1 MMFLRDGYRDGTT
14 QNGYWRTM
22 ADVESFEV
30 LKGPGSALYGAN
42 GGPGGSINL
51 TSKKPDARFGAEL
64 SAFAGAYNTHGV
76 TGDVTGRL
84 HSAITGRAIINFEKS
99 DGYRGLAR
107 DISEFSPGVDMTYA
121 PRKLLTLHYDYRDI
135 KVIPDNLGIV
145 HGFDRQITPGSS
157 ERRYYTPL
165 NKAQQQINRFTL
177 AHSWN
182 LTDTLTMKSAL
193 INDERKLYLLRNVT
207 GNVTAALPFT
217 YMARAAREQNDK
229 ARFTTLQNE
238 WIWKTRTGSI
248 GHTILGG
255 IEYNMQRMDT
265 LRRNYTLPNILDI
278 RNPVAP
284 ENTLVGLAS
293 VLNFNRTLS
302 ADTTSLYVQDQIEFS
317 PQWQAIVGVRYDHF
331 ELDLVNRLLPEGNA
345 DRHLSNTDNLVSPR
359 VGLVYKPVEPVSLY
373 ASYSNAHLPRAGEQL
388 TSLSPGN
395 RSLAPEAFSNYELGA
410 KWDVMPALALTVAA
424 YQLERS
430 NAQVPTNTPG
440 VSVLLDGLVT
450 QGVEVG
456 LGGNVTEAWSVMGG
470 YAYQNGEIKG
480 TSSGPTL
487 EPAQLPRNSASLWN
501 RYDVSPMWGVG
512 LGAVYRGDMFASTSN
527 QVTLKGYTRF
537 DAAVFLTFNRNLQM
551 QLNVENLFDKKYYAS
566 SHNDNNITPG
576 SPRAFYLSA
585 NFTF

>member
-278 RNPVAP
+278 RNPVVP
-284 ENTLVGLAS
+284 ETTLVGLAS

-302 ADTTSLYVQDQIEFS
+302 ADTTSLYVQDQIAFTD
-317 PQWQAIVGVRYDHF
+317 AFKARVGVRNDQVRF
-331 ELDLVNRLLPEGNA
+331 SDKGVSSVAAEVDTRKRLTTGSAGVVWQPLKE
-345 DRHLSNTDNLVSPR
+345 
-359 VGLVYKPVEPVSLY
+359 VSLF
-373 ASYSNAHLPRAGEQL
+373 AG
-388 TSLSPGN
+388 LSKGAFIN
-395 RSLAPEAFSNYELGA
+395 LA
-410 KWDVMPALALTVAA
+410 
-424 YQLERS
+424 
-430 NAQVPTNTPG
+430 
-440 VSVLLDGLVT
+440 
-450 QGVEVG
+450 
-456 LGGNVTEAWSVMGG
+456 TEANRVSIEPEKSTQQEIGVKFSWAGIDGQAAWFKTERENYYITLPGHSRWLAHDIPNSKPWNGG
-470 YAYQNGEIKG
+470 VDGHPPQWY
-480 TSSGPTL
+480 
-487 EPAQLPRNSASLWN
+487 
-501 RYDVSPMWGVG
+501 
-512 LGAVYRGDMFASTSN
+512 
-527 QVTLKGYTRF
+527 
-537 DAAVFLTFNRNLQM
+537 
-551 QLNVENLFDKKYYAS
+551 
-566 SHNDNNITPG
+566 
-576 SPRAFYLSA
+576 
-585 NFTF
+585 